1 MTWPVVV
8 NVTPVTP
15 LECSV
20 KVTKQKPLRVFHTL
34 TYSRSI
40 REPSTQSPQTLS
52 MQPHT
57 QAQWLYQVTSR
68 EATCPPKVETEGT

>member
-34 TYSRSI
+34 TCSRSI
-40 REPSTQSPQTLS
+40 EEPSTQSPQTLS
-52 MQPHT
+52 M
-57 QAQWLYQVTSR
+57 
-68 EATCPPKVETEGT
+68 

>member
-34 TYSRSI
+34 TCSKSI
-40 REPSTQSPQTLS
+40 QEPSTQSPLS
-52 MQPHT
+52 MQTHT
-57 QAQWLYQVTSR
+57 QAQV
-68 EATCPPKVETEGT
+68 ATPGDA